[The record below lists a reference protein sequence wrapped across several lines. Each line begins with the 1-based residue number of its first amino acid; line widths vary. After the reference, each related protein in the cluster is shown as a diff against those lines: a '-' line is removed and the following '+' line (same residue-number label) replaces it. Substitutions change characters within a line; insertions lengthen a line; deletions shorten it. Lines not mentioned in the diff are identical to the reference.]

1 MRATE
6 SAAASAPATY
16 KAAGVDIA
24 AGDAAVERI
33 RAAVASTAR
42 PEVLGTIGGFG
53 GCFAF
58 DPGRYRR
65 PVLVSSTDGVGTKAL
80 VAAAAGGHGTIGLD
94 LVAMCVDDL
103 VCTGAEPLF
112 LLDYVATG
120 ALDPQQMEQ
129 IVAGVADGC
138 RQAGCALLGGEMA
151 EHGDSM
157 SRGHFD
163 LAGFAVGV
171 VEGDDMLGP
180 ARVAVGDVL
189 VGLASPGLRCNGYSL
204 ARHVLLER
212 AGMALDGPAWD
223 GADHSLGEEL
233 LAPSVIYAPH
243 VLAVLGGVAPGAVH
257 AVAHITGG
265 GIPGNVARILP
276 DGADAV
282 LRRSQWAEPR
292 IFGEIRRLG
301 PVAEDEMEAVF
312 NLGLGMVMAVE
323 ATAAGDVLAVLAG
336 TGCPASVVGE
346 IVPGAGGAG
355 RVQVEAP

>member
-1 MRATE
+1 M
-6 SAAASAPATY
+6 
-16 KAAGVDIA
+16 K
-24 AGDAAVERI
+24 
-33 RAAVASTAR
+33 
-42 PEVLGTIGGFG
+42 
-53 GCFAF
+53 
-58 DPGRYRR
+58 PGEF
-65 PVLVSSTDGVGTKAL
+65 
-80 VAAAAGGHGTIGLD
+80 D
-94 LVAMCVDDL
+94 LV
-103 VCTGAEPLF
+103 
-112 LLDYVATG
+112 
-120 ALDPQQMEQ
+120 
-129 IVAGVADGC
+129 
-138 RQAGCALLGGEMA
+138 
-151 EHGDSM
+151 
-157 SRGHFD
+157 
-163 LAGFAVGV
+163 GFAVGV
-171 VEGDDMLGP
+171 VERDGALGP
-180 ARVAVGDVL
+180 ARVRAGDAL
-189 VGLASPGLRCNGYSL
+189 IGLGSPGLRCNGYTL

-212 AGMALDGPAWD
+212 AALPLEGPAWP
-223 GADHSLGEEL
+223 GAATSLADEL
-233 LAPSVIYAPH
+233 LRPSVIYTP
-243 VLAVLGGVAPGAVH
+243 AVRAAMAASDVH